1 MAAYNFPLRENVRQA
16 FAGGQGNAF
25 QTMIRMVASTVPGG
39 IEAQNAYIARVTG
52 ASVRTVRRWRNQ
64 GTVPNGIANQEK
76 VFLALYHAI
85 TNRDGW
91 AFHPVGFRFLID
103 VWGKDAFSYTELG
116 DLYEQRLLR
125 KFKGGKPLPLTQLQ
139 RMVESALKNL
149 GEGSSGAINL
159 FLERATDP
167 NRIFEVTSTRV
178 ARRRRGKTKETEST
192 YTEEGYLDFFDPYDL
207 HLMTAKLASAI
218 EAGGKSL
225 TRGGMLNTVESLYR
239 TLTFWYG
246 FYSPGNTRSPHAA
259 QNPTAA
265 WMRWLERLSNLLME
279 V

>member
-1 MAAYNFPLRENVRQA
+1 MPAYNFPLRENVRQA

-25 QTMIRMVASTVPGG
+25 QTMLRMVASTVPGG
-39 IEAQNAYIARVTG
+39 IEAQNAYIARMTG

-64 GTVPNGIANQEK
+64 GVVPNGIANQEK
-76 VFLALYHAI
+76 VFISLYRGI
-85 TNRDGW
+85 VLRDIP
-91 AFHPVGFRFLID
+91 FHPVGFRYLIEI
-103 VWGKDAFSYTELG
+103 WGKDAFSYAELG

-139 RMVESALKNL
+139 RMVESALRNL

-178 ARRRRGKTKETEST
+178 ARRRGGKTKETEST

-207 HLMTAKLASAI
+207 HVMTAKLAAAI
-218 EAGGKSL
+218 EAGGKAL
-225 TRGGMLNTVESLYR
+225 TTGGMLNTLEALYR

-246 FYSPGNTRSPHAA
+246 FYSPGNTKSPHSA

-265 WMRWLERLSNLLME
+265 WMRWLERLTNLLME